1 MSQRPCSF
9 VRTER
14 CRGLIVAGH
23 LCKKSNVWADPLL
36 TARVVLAE
44 SRNNNLS
51 ACRLRTGESVVAR
64 PEFGKTRLT
73 YAGVHAVYQRA
84 RHKFADRRHVA
95 WPGTFD
101 WSVRVLRPVGNAV
114 RLK

>member
-1 MSQRPCSF
+1 M
-9 VRTER
+9 RTVR

-23 LCKKSNVWADPLL
+23 LCEKSNVWADPLL
-36 TARVVLAE
+36 TARAGPVE

-51 ACRLRTGESVVAR
+51 ACHVRTGESVVAR
-64 PEFGKTRLT
+64 PEFGKTRLA
-73 YAGVHAVYQRA
+73 YAGLHAVYQRA
-84 RHKFADRRHVA
+84 RHKFAERRHVA

>member
-1 MSQRPCSF
+1 M
-9 VRTER
+9 RTER

-23 LCKKSNVWADPLL
+23 LCKKLDIWADPLL
-36 TARVVLAE
+36 TATVELAE

-51 ACRLRTGESVVAR
+51 ACHVRTGESVVAR
-64 PEFGKTRLT
+64 PEFGKTRLA
-73 YAGVHAVYQRA
+73 YAGLHTVYQRA
-84 RHKFADRRHVA
+84 CHKFADRRHVA

-101 WSVRVLRPVGNAV
+101 WSVRVLRPLGNAV